1 MDVQDKFGS
10 ACGLGRLISM
20 VSHQMKRQRR
30 LPETES
36 GLTNMQ
42 RLILHYILFQSL
54 ERDIYQK
61 DIEREFKI
69 RRSSATGILQLLE
82 KHGFIRR
89 ETAQW
94 DARFKKL
101 VPTEKATRLREQIL
115 SNIQYME
122 ALLRKGISPEDLET
136 CRHVL
141 EQMSVNLSGNE
152 KSKKKEK
159 NET

>member
-1 MDVQDKFGS
+1 MEVQDKFGS

-89 ETAQW
+89 
-94 DARFKKL
+94 KL
-101 VPTEKATRLREQIL
+101 
-115 SNIQYME
+115 
-122 ALLRKGISPEDLET
+122 
-136 CRHVL
+136 
-141 EQMSVNLSGNE
+141 LSGMRVLRNWYPRRRRPDSGNRSFLISSIWKLFCE
-152 KSKKKEK
+152 KEFPRRIWKPAGMCLSRCL
-159 NET
+159 